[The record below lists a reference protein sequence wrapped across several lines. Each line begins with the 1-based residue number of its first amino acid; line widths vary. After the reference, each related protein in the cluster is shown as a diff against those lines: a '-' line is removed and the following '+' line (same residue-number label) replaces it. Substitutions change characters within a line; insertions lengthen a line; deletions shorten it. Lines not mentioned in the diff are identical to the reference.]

1 MTIKKR
7 KRGGGKKKRFAIKDA
22 AGAAFCIALPI
33 YPNPK
38 SLSCFLL
45 KKDGRKKEKTSLQ
58 IKELAQ
64 CAMQRVNKY
73 CSRKYKNTVK

>member
-1 MTIKKR
+1 ML
-7 KRGGGKKKRFAIKDA
+7 AA
-22 AGAAFCIALPI
+22 AGAAFCIGLPI

-64 CAMQRVNKY
+64 SAMERVNKY